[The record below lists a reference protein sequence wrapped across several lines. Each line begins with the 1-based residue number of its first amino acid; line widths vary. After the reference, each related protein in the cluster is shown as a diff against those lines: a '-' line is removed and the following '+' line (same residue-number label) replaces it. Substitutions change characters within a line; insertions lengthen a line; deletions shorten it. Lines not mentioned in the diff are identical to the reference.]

1 MTKKE
6 LATLAKR
13 HNASITQESNGITH
27 AIEVDAPDGFVF
39 AGNGCHSIVAS
50 WGLGLESAQR
60 EDVASVLTL
69 GVVACEDA
77 DCEVC
82 A

>member
-6 LATLAKR
+6 LTALASQFNAT
-13 HNASITQESNGITH
+13 ITQESNGITH

-39 AGNGCHSIVAS
+39 AGNGCHCIVAS

-60 EDVASVLTL
+60 KDVASILAM
-69 GVVACEDA
+69 GVVPCNDG
-77 DCEVC
+77 DCEIC
-82 A
+82 

>member
-6 LATLAKR
+6 LSTLAQR
-13 HNASITQESNGITH
+13 FGASITQESNGVTH

-60 EDVASVLTL
+60 DDVASVLSM
-69 GVVACEDA
+69 GVVSCEDSG
-77 DCEVC
+77 CEVC